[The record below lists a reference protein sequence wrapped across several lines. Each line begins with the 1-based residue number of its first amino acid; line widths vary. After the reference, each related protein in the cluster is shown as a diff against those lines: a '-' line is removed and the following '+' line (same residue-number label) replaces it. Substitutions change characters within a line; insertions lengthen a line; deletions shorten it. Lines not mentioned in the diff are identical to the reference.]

1 MLYKGSLM
9 KSMRSSGCSLASLLA
24 TSLLVFWLFS
34 FSLLASAQG
43 PKEPAPAETISART
57 NGMQKHDGFVPYYWD
72 AKKGALL
79 FELSAAAR
87 DREFLYFTGLG
98 SGVGS
103 TSVFADRST
112 TASSAVCRFRQ
123 VGSKVLVIAENVSFR
138 AQNGSADLKRSVELS
153 FPTSVLAALPVE
165 AEEGGALLVN
175 ANALLLRDATDLLSQ
190 LRRPTQAM
198 NGVMVRRESKESN
211 WRLDSERSVI
221 DLDSSGSF
229 PLNTEVEALLTFTND
244 GEVDL
249 NQPDTHI
256 LSVREHHSFV
266 TLPETGFD
274 PRESDPR
281 VGFFGETFQDFS
293 QPYDK
298 SLTRKFI
305 ARWRLQKKDPAA
317 AVSEPVKPIVFYL
330 DRAVPEPMRSALKRG
345 ALWWNAAF
353 EQAGF
358 KDALRLEDLPE
369 GASPL
374 DARYPTIQW
383 TNRSGR
389 GWSVGMTQTD
399 PRTGEIVH
407 AVVQLDSHRMR
418 TVNNYWEATVPS
430 GKGNEEPSLEGFA
443 VLDRMDPQLPEEQ
456 VMLNRLALLTCHEMG
471 HVLGLNHN
479 FVASTYDRG
488 SVMDYYAPRVKIRA
502 DGSADLSDAYM
513 QGTGSYDRFAIEWG
527 YRESQPGAGAEQE
540 HARLDGIVR
549 KAIAQGIVWGNYV
562 DPRWNAYDD
571 GSDPVAWLKR
581 VWPVRDALLAD
592 YGERMQR
599 PGERA
604 SRLASRFPLI
614 YLFHRYALGAALNV
628 IGSAKIPPAIIGDGQ
643 APVAVW
649 PDVSQREAL
658 RLVLKALDPKELE
671 IPASLWKLLAPAEP
685 DDEDAERFSSS
696 AGYLF
701 AKEDGARAVADIV
714 AGGLL
719 DAQRMQRLAVTS
731 NLNAGTLSPSE
742 VVAALVKSAFAGR
755 PGGLAGA
762 GSGSASAGGENPIA
776 DAVRAQVADH
786 LMLLAMDGS
795 ASPEVQAAALAG
807 ITNVQKIV
815 HADQSATGR
824 RLDHEITLFLSNPHE
839 NAPKLKPSGVP
850 PGPPV

>member
-1 MLYKGSLM
+1 M
-9 KSMRSSGCSLASLLA
+9 KRTLLPILLSVSSLL
-24 TSLLVFWLFS
+24 T
-34 FSLLASAQG
+34 SAQNA
-43 PKEPAPAETISART
+43 PSAKDAAPAMSIAARAA
-57 NGMQKHDGFVPYYWD
+57 GLEKHDGFLPYYWD
-72 AKKGALL
+72 AKKGELL
-79 FELSAAAR
+79 LELSPAAL

-103 TSVFADRST
+103 IKVFADRST
-112 TASSAVCRFRQ
+112 TASSAVCRLRRA
-123 VGSKVLVIAENVSFR
+123 GPKVLVIAENLSFR
-138 AQNGSADLKRSVELS
+138 AQNGSADLQRSVELS
-153 FPTSVLAALPVE
+153 FPTSVLAALPIE
-165 AEEGGALLVN
+165 ADQDGALLVN
-175 ANALLLRDATDLLSQ
+175 ANPLLLRDATDLLSQ
-190 LRRPTQAM
+190 LRRPTQAV
-198 NGVMVRRESKESN
+198 NGVMVRQESKDSN
-211 WRLDSERSVI
+211 WKLDDSRSVI

-229 PLNTEVEALLTFTND
+229 PRNTELEALLTFTND

-266 TLPETGFD
+266 ALPESGFQ

-281 VGFFGETFQDFS
+281 VGFFGESFQDFS
-293 QPYDK
+293 QPYDQP
-298 SLTRKFI
+298 LTRKFI
-305 ARWRLQKKDPAA
+305 ARWRLQRKDPSA

-358 KDALRLEDLPE
+358 KDALLIEDLPE

-430 GKGNEEPSLEGFA
+430 GKNNEEPSLDGFA
-443 VLDRMDPQLPEEQ
+443 AIDRLDPQISEEQ

-471 HVLGLNHN
+471 HVLGLDHN
-479 FVASTYDRG
+479 FVASTFDRG

-513 QGTGSYDRFAIEWG
+513 QGTGSYDRLAIEWG
-527 YRESQPGAGAEQE
+527 YSEGAPGVTAAQDR
-540 HARLDGIVR
+540 ARLDAIVR
-549 KAIAQGIVWGNYV
+549 KSIAQGIVWGNDV

-571 GSDPVAWLKR
+571 GTDPVAWLKE
-581 VWPVRDALLAD
+581 VWPVRDALLAHYD
-592 YGERMQR
+592 ASLLRSGE
-599 PGERA
+599 PA
-604 SRLASRFPLI
+604 SRFAARFPLI
-614 YLFHRYALGAALNV
+614 YLFHRYALGAAINV
-628 IGSAKIPPAIIGDGQ
+628 IGSAKVPPSLVGDGQ
-643 APVAVW
+643 EPVSIW
-649 PDVSQREAL
+649 PDARQREAL
-658 RLVLKALDPKELE
+658 QLVLKALDPKELE
-671 IPASLWKLLAPAEP
+671 IPASLWKLLAPSEP
-685 DDEDAERFSSS
+685 DHDDAERFTSS

-701 AKEDGARAVADIV
+701 SKEDGARAVADIV

-719 DAQRMQRLAVTS
+719 DPQRMQRLSVIS
-731 NLNAGTLSPSE
+731 RLNAGSLSPSE
-742 VVAALVKSAFAGR
+742 VIAALVKTAFPASAESASSPTSR
-755 PGGLAGA
+755 LAGP
-762 GSGSASAGGENPIA
+762 NPLG
-776 DAVRAQVADH
+776 DAVRSQVADR
-786 LMLLAMDGS
+786 LMSLAADNS
-795 ASPEVQAAALAG
+795 AASEAQAAALAG
-807 ITNVQKIV
+807 IHNVQKVV
-815 HADQSATGR
+815 HADQSPSGR
-824 RLDHEITLFLSNPHE
+824 RLDREINLFLTSPHE
-839 NAPKLKPSGVP
+839 NTPRPKPSSAP

>member
-1 MLYKGSLM
+1 
-9 KSMRSSGCSLASLLA
+9 
-24 TSLLVFWLFS
+24 
-34 FSLLASAQG
+34 
-43 PKEPAPAETISART
+43 
-57 NGMQKHDGFVPYYWD
+57 
-72 AKKGALL
+72 
-79 FELSAAAR
+79 
-87 DREFLYFTGLG
+87 
-98 SGVGS
+98 
-103 TSVFADRST
+103 
-112 TASSAVCRFRQ
+112 
-123 VGSKVLVIAENVSFR
+123 
-138 AQNGSADLKRSVELS
+138 VELS
-153 FPTSVLAALPVE
+153 VPTSVLAALPVE
-165 AEEGGALLVN
+165 VEEDGTVWVN

-190 LRRPTQAM
+190 LRRPTQAV

-211 WRLDSERSVI
+211 WRLDEARSVI
-221 DLDSSGSF
+221 DLDASGSF
-229 PLNTEVEALLTFTND
+229 PVNTEVEALLTFTND
-244 GEVDL
+244 GEIDL

-266 TLPETGFD
+266 SLPQAGFE

-293 QPYDK
+293 QPYDRP
-298 SLTRKFI
+298 LARRFI
-305 ARWRLQKKDPAA
+305 ARWRLQKKDPAGG
-317 AVSEPVKPIVFYL
+317 VSEPLKPIIFYL

-358 KDALRLEDLPE
+358 KDALRIEDLPE

-430 GKGNEEPSLEGFA
+430 GKGNEEPSLDGFA
-443 VLDRMDPQLPEEQ
+443 ALDRMDPQTSEAQ
-456 VMLNRLALLTCHEMG
+456 VMLNRLAILTCHEMG

-527 YRESQPGAGAEQE
+527 YSQGAPGANAEQE
-540 HARLDGIVR
+540 HARLDGIVG
-549 KAIAQGIVWGNYV
+549 KALAQGIVWGNYG

-571 GSDPVAWLKR
+571 GSDPVAWLKQ
-581 VWPVRDALLAD
+581 VWPVRDTLLAHYD
-592 YGERMQR
+592 GSLAR
-599 PGERA
+599 PGEPA
-604 SRLASRFPLI
+604 SRLASRFPLV
-614 YLFHRYALGAALNV
+614 YLFHRYALGAAINV
-628 IGSAKIPPAIIGDGQ
+628 IGSAKIPPALVGDGQ
-643 APVAVW
+643 APVAIW
-649 PDVSQREAL
+649 PDASQREAL
-658 RLVLKALDPKELE
+658 QLVLRALDPKELE
-671 IPASLWKLLAPAEP
+671 IPASLWKLLAPTEP
-685 DDEDAERFSSS
+685 DDEDAERFNSS

-701 AKEDGARAVADIV
+701 TKEDGARAVADIV

-719 DAQRMQRLAVTS
+719 DAQRMQRLAVIA
-731 NLNAGTLSPSE
+731 NMNAGTLSPGE
-742 VVAALVKSAFAGR
+742 VVGALVKTAFGARPPGAGG
-755 PGGLAGA
+755 PLTTGGL
-762 GSGSASAGGENPIA
+762 NPIG
-776 DAVRAQVADH
+776 DAVRAQVAEH
-786 LMLLAMDGS
+786 LMLLAGDGT
-795 ASPEVQAAALAG
+795 ASPEVQATALAG
-807 ITNVQKIV
+807 VVNVQKIV
-815 HADQSATGR
+815 RGDQSPGAR
-824 RLDHEITLFLSNPHE
+824 RLEREINLFLSDPHQ
-839 NAPKLKPSGVP
+839 NTPKLKSSGVP

>member
-1 MLYKGSLM
+1 M
-9 KSMRSSGCSLASLLA
+9 KRTLL
-24 TSLLVFWLFS
+24 LLLLSVS
-34 FSLLASAQG
+34 SLLASAQNVPS
-43 PKEPAPAETISART
+43 PKDVAPATTIAARAA
-57 NGMQKHDGFVPYYWD
+57 GLEKHDGFLPYYWD
-72 AKKGALL
+72 AKKGELL
-79 FELSAAAR
+79 LELSPAAL

-103 TSVFADRST
+103 IKVFADRST
-112 TASSAVCRFRQ
+112 TASSAVCRLRRA
-123 VGSKVLVIAENVSFR
+123 GPKVLVIAENLSFR
-138 AQNGSADLKRSVELS
+138 AQNGSTDLERSVELS

-165 AEEGGALLVN
+165 AEQDGALVVN
-175 ANALLLRDATDLLSQ
+175 ANPLLLRDATDLLSQ
-190 LRRPTQAM
+190 LRRPSQAV
-198 NGVMVRRESKESN
+198 NGVVVRQESKESN
-211 WRLDSERSVI
+211 WKLDDSRSVI
-221 DLDSSGSF
+221 DLDASGSF
-229 PLNTEVEALLTFTND
+229 ARNTELEALLTFTND

-266 TLPETGFD
+266 ALPEPGFR

-281 VGFFGETFQDFS
+281 VGFFGESFQDFS
-293 QPYDK
+293 QPYDQP
-298 SLTRKFI
+298 LTRKFI
-305 ARWRLQKKDPAA
+305 ARWRLQKKDPSA

-330 DRAVPEPMRSALKRG
+330 DRAVPEPMRSALRRG

-358 KDALRLEDLPE
+358 KDALRIEDLPE

-374 DARYPTIQW
+374 DARYPAIQW

-430 GKGNEEPSLEGFA
+430 GKNNEEPSLDGFA
-443 VLDRMDPQLPEEQ
+443 AIDRLDPQISEEQ

-479 FVASTYDRG
+479 FVASTFDRG

-502 DGSADLSDAYM
+502 DGTADLSDAYM

-527 YRESQPGAGAEQE
+527 YSEVGPGATAEQE
-540 HARLDGIVR
+540 HTRLDAIVR
-549 KAIAQGIVWGNYV
+549 KALAQGIVWGNYA

-571 GSDPVAWLKR
+571 GTDPVTWLKE
-581 VWPVRDALLAD
+581 VWPVRDALLAHYD
-592 YGERMQR
+592 ASLER
-599 PGERA
+599 PAEPA

-614 YLFHRYALGAALNV
+614 YLFHRYALGAAINV
-628 IGSAKIPPAIIGDGQ
+628 IGSAKIPPSLVGDGQ
-643 APVAVW
+643 EPVSVW
-649 PDVSQREAL
+649 PDARQREVL
-658 RLVLKALDPKELE
+658 QLVLKALDSRELE
-671 IPASLWKLLAPAEP
+671 IPASLWKLLAPPEP
-685 DDEDAERFSSS
+685 DEEDPERFTSS

-701 AKEDGARAVADIV
+701 SKEDGARAIADIV

-719 DAQRMQRLAVTS
+719 DPQRMQRLAIIS
-731 NLNAGTLSPSE
+731 QLNAGSLSPAE
-742 VVAALVKSAFAGR
+742 VIAALVKTAFPTPTPSTA
-755 PGGLAGA
+755 P
-762 GSGSASAGGENPIA
+762 GSANPLVDAARSQIA
-776 DAVRAQVADH
+776 AH
-786 LMLLAMDGS
+786 LMSLAADNS
-795 ASPEVQAAALAG
+795 ATPEVQAAALAG
-807 ITNVQKIV
+807 IYNVKKIM
-815 HADQSATGR
+815 HADQSPSGR
-824 RLDHEITLFLSNPHE
+824 HLDRQINLFLTSPHE
-839 NAPKLKPSGVP
+839 NTPRPRPSGAP